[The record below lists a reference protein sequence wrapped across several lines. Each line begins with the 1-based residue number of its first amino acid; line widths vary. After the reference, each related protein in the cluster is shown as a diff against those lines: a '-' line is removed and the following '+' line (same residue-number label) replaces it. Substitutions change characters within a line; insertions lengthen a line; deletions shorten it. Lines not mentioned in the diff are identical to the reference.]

1 MTFKRTRI
9 CRAALAAIG
18 GAVAL
23 TALPS
28 GLYAQERIEITGSRI
43 KRVDAEG
50 ALPVDTLTREE
61 IARAGYQ
68 STAELLNSL
77 AATSMIG
84 GTQISEGAGVS
95 IYGVSSISL
104 RGLGE
109 DRTLVLVN
117 GRRLAAQAG
126 AGGTTINVNTIP
138 LAAIERVEI
147 LKDGASSVYGS
158 DAVAGVVNFILRKD
172 YTGAEIG
179 VTAGRPTRSGGGGN
193 GRVSLV
199 GGFGD
204 VATDRFNITAS
215 ASFERDKALFGRDRD
230 FARNS
235 TVLPFFVGGATGSG
249 NIEGGYTP
257 GDGTPWTSAQEA
269 ARRLPGFGNSPGTG
283 YGNPLAAQDRC
294 EDIKMRLNPTPT
306 TKGMPFCYYDTAS
319 DVGLLPDREL
329 TNFSANFV
337 FQLAKD
343 HELFADALYGRS
355 KVTHE
360 YQPSPLRRSFNLTN
374 LRFAQLGIDPALLVR
389 PNNPH
394 YSIAADYLAANGFGD
409 LVGQTLAFTS
419 RVFDFGGRTNEDTST
434 QTRFVLGARGMLG
447 AGIDYE
453 AAFARNESKLRGRAI
468 NGYFNT
474 TRFVE
479 VVNRPDSDY
488 NPWSLQ
494 QSETFRQRLAEAD
507 AKYVGPTLNA
517 KSTSDQVDGLLRGD
531 VFAMGGGA
539 AQYAAGAQYRR
550 EKYKNDPSDALFSGE
565 ISGLGGAVPPV
576 DESRNATAFFGE
588 LNLPIAKG
596 IEATVGARHDR
607 YSDAGNA
614 NTYKASAGWR
624 PFAGL
629 LLRAN
634 VGTGFRAPSMEEL
647 YEPQTLGT
655 SEIFNDPVT
664 GQNAIQVNA
673 LSGGNPEL
681 KPEKSRQSSIGAVW
695 QATDAFSVG
704 VDFWRVRISDA
715 IAQPS
720 AQLVAS
726 RAAQGDPAY
735 VDKIVRDAN
744 GDIETIEL
752 VLDNTGQLRVSGID
766 LTLAFN
772 QRVGDGRLDV
782 SLNGTYMSR
791 FDETTPSGEIS
802 KKVGTTVDLDGD
814 PVIGAEDG
822 GVVLKWKHV
831 LSGTYSLGPW
841 AFTAAQNFYKGYEM
855 GNDLNGVRRFVPSRA
870 TYDMN
875 LTYSGIKNAVLAVGV
890 KNVFDSDPPIYIPVN
905 NQFQSGYDAS
915 LEDPRRRFIYVTAN
929 YKFW

>member
-1 MTFKRTRI
+1 MTFKKTKVSA
-9 CRAALAAIG
+9 AALAAIG

-23 TALPS
+23 TSLP
-28 GLYAQERIEITGSRI
+28 AAVQAAERVEITGSRI

-50 ALPVDTLTREE
+50 ALPVDTITREE
-61 IARAGYQ
+61 ITRAGYR
-68 STAELLNSL
+68 STAELLNQI
-77 AATSMIG
+77 AATSTIG
-84 GTQISEGAGVS
+84 GTQISEGAGLS
-95 IYGVSSISL
+95 IYGVASISL
-104 RGLGE
+104 RGLGD

-117 GRRLAAQAG
+117 GRRLAPQAG
-126 AGGTTINVNTIP
+126 GGGTTVNVNTIP
-138 LAAIERVEI
+138 LAAIERVEV

-158 DAVAGVVNFILRKD
+158 DAMAGVVNFILRKD
-172 YTGAEIG
+172 YTGAEID
-179 VTAGRPTRSGGGGN
+179 VTVGRPTRSGGGGN
-193 GRVSLV
+193 GRVALV

-215 ASFERDKALFGRDRD
+215 ASFERDKALFGRDRK
-230 FARNS
+230 FAKDS

-249 NIEGGYTP
+249 NIEGGYIP
-257 GDGTPWTSAQEA
+257 GDGTPYTAAEEA
-269 ARRLPGFGNSPGTG
+269 ARRLPGFGASPGTG
-283 YGNPLAAQDRC
+283 YGNPLAAQNRC
-294 EDIKMRLNPTPT
+294 EDINMRLNPTPT
-306 TKGMPFCYYDTAS
+306 NKGTPFCYYDTAG

-329 TNFSANFV
+329 ANLSANFV

-374 LRFAQLGIDPALLVR
+374 LRFAELGIDPALLIR
-389 PNNPH
+389 PNNPN
-394 YSIAADYLAANGFGD
+394 YSIASDYLAANGFND

-434 QTRFVLGARGMLG
+434 QTRIVVGARGMIG
-447 AGIDYE
+447 SGMDYE
-453 AAFARNESKLRGRAI
+453 AAYSHNQSKLKGRAI

-474 TRFVE
+474 TKFVE

-494 QSETFRQRLAEAD
+494 QSETFRQRLAEAE
-507 AKYVGPTLNA
+507 AAYVGPTLNA

-531 VFAMGGGA
+531 AFAMGGGA
-539 AQYAAGAQYRR
+539 AQYAAGAQYRK
-550 EKYKNDPSDALFSGE
+550 EKYTNNPSPALFSGE

-576 DESRNATAFFGE
+576 DESRNATAVFGE
-588 LNLPIAKG
+588 LNLPITKQL
-596 IEATVGARHDR
+596 EATLGARYDR

-614 NTYKASAGWR
+614 ATYKASAGWR
-624 PFAGL
+624 PMTGL

-647 YEPQTLGT
+647 YEPQSLGS

-664 GQNAIQVNA
+664 GQNSIQTNA
-673 LSGGNPEL
+673 LSGGNPDL
-681 KPEKSRQSSIGAVW
+681 SPEKSRQSSIGVFW

-704 VDFWRVRISDA
+704 LDFWRIKIRDA
-715 IAQPS
+715 IAEPS
-720 AQLVAS
+720 TQLVVA

-735 VDKIVRDAN
+735 VDKVIRDAN
-744 GDIETIEL
+744 GDIETVEI
-752 VLDNTGQLRVSGID
+752 VLANTGQLRVSGID
-766 LTLAFN
+766 VALGFN
-772 QRVGDGRLDV
+772 QRIGNGRLDV
-782 SLNGTYMSR
+782 SFNGTYMSR

-802 KKVGTTVDLDGD
+802 KKVGTIVDLNGD
-814 PVIGAEDG
+814 PVIGADSG
-822 GVVLKWKHV
+822 GVVLKWKHT
-831 LSGTYSLGPW
+831 LAGTWTQGPW
-841 AFTAAQNFYKGYEM
+841 AFTAAQNFYRGYEM

-870 TYDMN
+870 TYDLN
-875 LTYSGIKNAVLAVGV
+875 VAFSGIKNALLAVGV
-890 KNVFDSDPPIYIPVN
+890 KNVFDSDPPIFIPVS

>member
-1 MTFKRTRI
+1 MTFKKTKVSA
-9 CRAALAAIG
+9 AALAAIG

-23 TALPS
+23 TSLPAMVQ
-28 GLYAQERIEITGSRI
+28 AQERVEITGSRI

-50 ALPVDTLTREE
+50 ALPVDTITRED
-61 IARAGYQ
+61 ITRAGYR
-68 STAELLNSL
+68 STAELLNQI
-77 AATSMIG
+77 AATSTIG
-84 GTQISEGAGVS
+84 GTQISEGAGLS
-95 IYGVSSISL
+95 IYGVASISL

-126 AGGTTINVNTIP
+126 GGGTTVNVNTIP
-138 LAAIERVEI
+138 LAAIERVEV

-158 DAVAGVVNFILRKD
+158 DAMAGVVNFILRKD
-172 YTGAEIG
+172 YTGAEID
-179 VTAGRPTRSGGGGN
+179 VTAGRPTRSGGGSN
-193 GRVSLV
+193 GRVALV

-204 VATDRFNITAS
+204 VTTDRFNITAS
-215 ASFERDKALFGRDRD
+215 ASFERDKALFGRDRK
-230 FARNS
+230 FAKDS

-249 NIEGGYTP
+249 NIEGGYIP
-257 GDGTPWTSAQEA
+257 GDGTPYTAAEEA
-269 ARRLPGFGNSPGTG
+269 ARRLPGFGAAPGSG

-294 EDIKMRLNPTPT
+294 EDINMRLNPTPT
-306 TKGMPFCYYDTAS
+306 NKGTPFCYYDTAG

-329 TNFSANFV
+329 TNLSANFV

-374 LRFAQLGIDPALLVR
+374 LRFAELGIDPALLIR
-389 PNNPH
+389 PANPN
-394 YSIAADYLAANGFGD
+394 YSIASDYLAANGFND

-434 QTRFVLGARGMLG
+434 QTRIVVGARGMLG
-447 AGIDYE
+447 SGMDYE
-453 AAFARNESKLRGRAI
+453 AAYSHNQSKLKGRAI

-474 TRFVE
+474 TKFVE

-494 QSETFRQRLAEAD
+494 QSETFRQRLAEAE
-507 AKYVGPTLNA
+507 AAYVGPTLNA

-531 VFAMGGGA
+531 AFAMGGGA
-539 AQYAAGAQYRR
+539 AQYAAGAQYRK
-550 EKYKNDPSDALFSGE
+550 EKYTNNPSPALFSGE

-576 DESRNATAFFGE
+576 DESRNATAVFGE
-588 LNLPIAKG
+588 LNLPITKQ
-596 IEATVGARHDR
+596 IEATLGARYDR

-614 NTYKASAGWR
+614 ATYKASAGWR
-624 PFAGL
+624 PMTGL

-634 VGTGFRAPSMEEL
+634 LGTGFRAPSMEEL
-647 YEPQTLGT
+647 YEPQSLGS

-664 GQNAIQVNA
+664 GQNSIQTNA
-673 LSGGNPEL
+673 LSGGNPDL
-681 KPEKSRQSSIGAVW
+681 KPEKSRQGSIGVFW

-704 VDFWRVRISDA
+704 LDFWRIKIRDA
-715 IAQPS
+715 IAYPS
-720 AQLVAS
+720 TQLVVA
-726 RAAQGDPAY
+726 RAAQGDSAY
-735 VDKIVRDAN
+735 VDKVIRDAN
-744 GDIETIEL
+744 GDIETVEI
-752 VLDNTGQLRVSGID
+752 VLANTGQLRVSGID
-766 LTLAFN
+766 VALGFN
-772 QRVGDGRLDV
+772 QRIGNGRLDV

-791 FDETTPSGEIS
+791 FDETTPSGAIS
-802 KKVGTTVDLDGD
+802 KKVGTMVDLNGD
-814 PVIGAEDG
+814 PVIGADSG
-822 GVVLKWKHV
+822 GVVLKWKHT
-831 LSGTYSLGPW
+831 LAGTWTQGPW
-841 AFTAAQNFYKGYEM
+841 AFTAAQNFYRGYEM

-870 TYDMN
+870 TYDLN
-875 LTYSGIKNAVLAVGV
+875 VAFSGIKNALLAVGV
-890 KNVFDSDPPIYIPVN
+890 KNVFDSDPPIFIPVS